1 MSFHTASC
9 VVCCKG
15 NRTAHTPSLPTRTDT
30 ASLPSVNPSATDRLL
45 RAAATRMQT
54 ASFGRNLHFTAL
66 ILAALALI
74 ALLCARLLAL
84 LPNAW
89 FTPLTLGIVPALAS
103 LIALLFL
110 RRPAPAHVARTVD
123 ERTGSKELFLT
134 AALIEQAPGEYR
146 DIVLAQAEERATQL
160 KAARLFP
167 LHWLPG
173 ARNVAVAF
181 AVLVAGVLWLPQ
193 FDPFK
198 MAEKR
203 NELTKQEARL
213 AETKKITAIRKE
225 ELKEKGAALTEQVDQ
240 ALAKLDKTLK
250 EVKPIERDLNAKK
263 LNEEAQDFSELWKKV
278 AAQVPKDA
286 IEKAAQQFG
295 DSQQRQAMKELLDKL
310 KKGDAAGLKQ
320 AMKKLGQQMQEAAKK
335 PDGAEKKEQLEKLA
349 KELGQ
354 MANQLREQL
363 GDKALNEAL
372 ARAAE
377 QLGMAKQNG
386 LSKEALD
393 AANESLKLSEDELK
407 RLAEMFKDAQN
418 LEDALKNLAAAKQLN
433 DLGKLDGKDAQD
445 ADANSQ
451 ADYQKLYD
459 EAMRRLA
466 EAGEA
471 GDGDGQG
478 DGKNGRGKA
487 GKNPGIGNGGTFGED
502 DSTKSDFKKEKAKTQ
517 FGAGK
522 LLMEWKEEGV
532 GDTGSKAGDYN
543 AAVTAVKQGVSEA
556 IRNERVP
563 PGYHGAIQ
571 KYFDALPVK
580 K

>member
-1 MSFHTASC
+1 M
-9 VVCCKG
+9 
-15 NRTAHTPSLPTRTDT
+15 
-30 ASLPSVNPSATDRLL
+30 NPSATDRLL
-45 RAAATRMQT
+45 RSASARIHTAA
-54 ASFGRNLHFTAL
+54 FGRRLH
-66 ILAALALI
+66 IAALVLSAITLA
-74 ALLCARLLAL
+74 ALLCARLLGV

-89 FTPLTLGIVPALAS
+89 FTPLTVAAIPVLAF

-110 RRPAPAHVARTVD
+110 RKPAPSHAARALD
-123 ERTGSKELFLT
+123 ERAAGKELFLT
-134 AALIEQAPGEYR
+134 ASLIAQAPGEYR
-146 DIVLAQAEERATQL
+146 DIVLSQAEERAAQL
-160 KAARLFP
+160 NATRLFP
-167 LHWLPG
+167 LKWQRGTCNIAL
-173 ARNVAVAF
+173 AF
-181 AVLVAGVLWLPQ
+181 AALIAGVLWLPRL
-193 FDPFK
+193 DPFK
-198 MAEKR
+198 MDEKR
-203 NELTKQEARL
+203 KDLTKQETRL

-225 ELKEKGAALTEQVDQ
+225 ELKEKGGALNEQVDQ

-250 EVKPIERDLNAKK
+250 EMKPQDRELNAKK
-263 LNEEAQDFSELWKKV
+263 LNAEAQDFSELWKKV

-295 DSQQRQAMKELLDKL
+295 DTQQRQAMKELLDKL
-310 KKGDAAGLKQ
+310 KKGDADGLRK
-320 AMKKLGQQMQEAAKK
+320 AIEKLSQQMQEIAKK
-335 PDGAEKKEQLEKLA
+335 PESAEKKEQLEKLA

-377 QLGMAKQNG
+377 QLGMAKKDG
-386 LSKEALD
+386 MSKDALD
-393 AANESLKLSEDELK
+393 AANESLKLSQDELK

-445 ADANSQ
+445 AGAKSQ
-451 ADYQKLYD
+451 EDYQKLYD
-459 EAMRRLA
+459 EAMRRIA
-466 EAGEA
+466 EMGGGE
-471 GDGDGQG
+471 GGH
-478 DGKNGRGKA
+478 GKA
-487 GKNPGIGNGGTFGED
+487 GKNPGIGNGGTVGED

-517 FGAGK
+517 LGAGK

-532 GDTGSKAGDYN
+532 GDTGSKTGDYN
-543 AAVTAVKQGVSEA
+543 DAVRAVKQGVAEA

-580 K
+580 KP